1 MGKESGF
8 SLSACGDAQAGN
20 PFYEGNGGQECP
32 PSFRNEKMCGF
43 VPVVAISPLL
53 VQMRSAIQGLPDV
66 LGHPFGQLEIG
77 GRPEVNVVW

>member
-1 MGKESGF
+1 MGKESGI
-8 SLSACGDAQAGN
+8 SLSACSDAQA
-20 PFYEGNGGQECP
+20 GNGGQECP

-53 VQMRSAIQGLPDV
+53 VQMRSAIQSLPDV
-66 LGHPFGQLEIG
+66 LGHPFGQQEIG